1 MQLPQASGLLVPLL
15 LAASPA
21 SAMLDCKKIVIEGQK
36 FDLSKLGGPHSV
48 VTSRFEDLAQTHF
61 NTTYT
66 VDVCQP
72 LKKSGKSEKS
82 EECPNGTRGTFEEY
96 GDEQN
101 WMITSAVCAIE
112 RTIKDDTDMVSK
124 VVAIAG
130 NLENTGG
137 SSFEYEATRLKTSDS
152 HDDSKKEGLRLVLK
166 GGKHPLNGPR
176 KERREQQAVIEFLCD
191 KEKTGLEGEWESEDR
206 YDGDDKKLRKRDGEE
221 EDEDDGVESG
231 VEHQLIKDD
240 AALIWESYGSEGND
254 KDILRLTWHTKYA
267 CENRDDSGDDEGDS
281 DSSSHWG
288 FFTWFILM

>member
-1 MQLPQASGLLVPLL
+1 MG
-15 LAASPA
+15 
-21 SAMLDCKKIVIEGQK
+21 KKIVIEGQK

-82 EECPNGTRGTFEEY
+82 EECPNGTR
-96 GDEQN
+96 
-101 WMITSAVCAIE
+101 VCAIE

-152 HDDSKKEGLRLVLK
+152 RDDSKKEGLRLVLK

-206 YDGDDKKLRKRDGEE
+206 YDGDDKKLRERGQRQGYPAVDLAYQ
-221 EDEDDGVESG
+221 VR
-231 VEHQLIKDD
+231 V
-240 AALIWESYGSEGND
+240 
-254 KDILRLTWHTKYA
+254 
-267 CENRDDSGDDEGDS
+267 
-281 DSSSHWG
+281 
-288 FFTWFILM
+288 